1 MQALLDFANHGLL
14 PFTGRKQERAQIMA
28 FWNRASDVQTLR
40 AALVVG
46 EAGVGK
52 SRLFDELLPAI
63 EEGGGVVV
71 RAKFHPGGATSVFP
85 LLARSLW
92 LSPELRAL
100 LKKEPEG
107 SAASVSASLQRL
119 SRLRRVMVA
128 LEDVHLLAGDS
139 VREFAMLVGAIAD
152 EPIALLLSAR
162 PLELPVRG
170 VIEPYLTLELELHG
184 LSHQETEQM
193 WQRLFSRSDDPE
205 LIAQLRHRTLGN
217 PLALRSALRSA
228 VRMEQVAGREEVW
241 LQFDRSGFI
250 GTLERN
256 VRLLSE
262 GMTAHLSPDERH
274 AAEQLAVLGEVFA
287 HETAHGLIENADLL
301 IGQLIFKGVLA
312 TSHTIAKHLTQNAS
326 RKPLLAFT
334 HTLLHRHLADNAQMP
349 IERLMELCSQHT
361 PLYSIL
367 PFQLLATNSHQVKSS
382 SNLALQAFHGSLSW
396 VYLELDYTSDWRLA
410 PAVGKAMLVLLEQS
424 QIRWEP
430 TDHAQAWLI
439 YLNCLIR
446 SLRRD
451 NDAPEWEEYILKY
464 WQIAMS
470 LEATE
475 LLHWR
480 LLAINFR
487 LALENNRGY
496 PPEQQIAKEVAE
508 RLLSDHPEL
517 ARHESYLRYAY
528 LIGMVCQGS
537 GNHAGLRQLKQ
548 TIDQALANPA
558 TSDTYRN
565 GVRRNILPLFIL
577 MFETTQELEEAFAM
591 LRQVEEI
598 GAGLNLSTPM
608 MGIRLH
614 YSIGAVRTLI
624 PMCDN
629 FIRHATERQV
639 LEYAWESAM
648 IRQCAL
654 WLTGSDP
661 AVGVKELI
669 EFHHQLSATQ
679 QRLINNSIA
688 AGVAWLVGAGDV
700 AAMIAEQFTFQH
712 HYPQLAVML
721 LVGSHD
727 TGFAELLQD
736 ERFRYS
742 PIRPLVAARAEGDA
756 AAGVAIANN
765 LLAKPP
771 VRIEQILDVGAVM
784 TLITNNDGTLRQE
797 YSPLEGSA
805 ELALLAAFGWLAERK
820 MFPAVLH
827 LLQRFGHL
835 IDHRTA
841 ATWQKDAHGM
851 AAEHRN
857 QHPAEQTGPTVKEK
871 IAITLIGR
879 VEYTHPGQPRQPV
892 RGGRMK
898 TILGLL
904 AADRI
909 ARRPL
914 TKQEFY
920 RMAAAEEGKDFELA
934 RKTVNMA
941 IASLRK
947 MIGDDAFLRDDE
959 TIRLNFQ
966 RVQVDVVRVHE
977 VMKLVESL
985 LRERAYGHAR
995 EQVII
1000 AAAMFAGEVPFPGL
1014 YEEYFEALRED
1025 LETRM
1030 RALIVEVG
1038 KTLLREGDPVGSE
1051 QVLAI
1056 GFDWLPDDE
1065 ELGELLCQS
1074 LIQSG
1079 RRAEAERIRLRSQL
1093 ELG

>member
-14 PFTGRKQERAQIMA
+14 PFTGRKQEWTQIMA
-28 FWNRASDVQTLR
+28 FWNRTNDPQTLR
-40 AALVVG
+40 VALVVG

-63 EEGGGVVV
+63 EEADGVVV
-71 RAKFHPGGATSVFP
+71 RAKLHPGAATSVVP

-107 SAASVSASLQRL
+107 TLASVMAALQRL
-119 SRLRRVMVA
+119 SRLRRVMVV
-128 LEDVHLLAGDS
+128 LEDVHLIAGDS
-139 VREFAMLVGAIAD
+139 VRELAMLAAAIAD

-162 PLELPVRG
+162 PIELPVRG
-170 VIEPYLTLELELHG
+170 IIEPYVSLELELHG
-184 LSHQETEQM
+184 LSRHETEQL
-193 WQRLFSRSDDPE
+193 WQHLFHRNDEPE
-205 LIAQLRHRTLGN
+205 LIEQLRHRTFGN

-228 VRMEQVAGREEVW
+228 VRMEQVEGKGEVW
-241 LQFDRSGFI
+241 LRFDRAGFV

-262 GMTAHLSPDERH
+262 GMTAHLSPDEHH
-274 AAEQLAVLGEVFA
+274 AAQQLAILGEVFA
-287 HETAHGLIENADLL
+287 RETAHGLIDNADAL
-301 IGQLIFKGVLA
+301 IDQLMFKGVLA
-312 TSHTIAKHLTQNAS
+312 TSHTIAKHLTRHAS
-326 RKPLLAFT
+326 SKPLLVFT
-334 HTLLHRHLADNAQMP
+334 HTLLHRHLAGNAQLP
-349 IERLMELCSQHT
+349 IERLMELCSQQT

-367 PFQLLATNSHQVKSS
+367 PFQLLATNSPQVNVS

-410 PAVGKAMLVLLEQS
+410 PAVGKAMGALLERS
-424 QIRWEP
+424 QIGWEP

-439 YLNCLIR
+439 YLNCVIR

-470 LEATE
+470 LDAPE

-487 LALENNRGY
+487 LALEGNRGY
-496 PPEQQIAKEVAE
+496 PPEQQIGHTVAQQ
-508 RLLSDHPEL
+508 LLSDHPEL
-517 ARHESYLRYAY
+517 IRHENYLRYAY
-528 LIGMVCQGS
+528 LIGMIHQGS
-537 GNHAGLRQLKQ
+537 GNRAGLRQLKQ
-548 TIDQALANPA
+548 TIDSALANPA

-577 MFETTQELEEAFAM
+577 LFETDQELQESLAM
-591 LRQVEEI
+591 LRQIEEI

-608 MGIRLH
+608 MEVRLH
-614 YSIGAVRTLI
+614 YSIGAVSRLL
-624 PMCDN
+624 PMCQDCIQN
-629 FIRHATERQV
+629 ATERQV
-639 LEYAWESAM
+639 LEYAWEAAM
-648 IRQCAL
+648 IRQCTL
-654 WLTGSDP
+654 WLIGSNP
-661 AVGVKELI
+661 AAGVQELI
-669 EFHHQLSATQ
+669 DFHHQLSATQ
-679 QRLINNSIA
+679 QRLINSSIA
-688 AGVAWLVGAGDV
+688 AGVAWLIGAADV
-700 AAMIAEQFTFQH
+700 AATIVERFTFQH

-721 LVGSHD
+721 LVGSHI
-727 TGFAELLQD
+727 TFAQLLQD

-742 PIRPLVAARAEGDA
+742 PIRPLVAAHAEGNA
-756 AAGVAIANN
+756 TTGIAIAHD
-765 LLAKPP
+765 LLENPP
-771 VRIEQILDVGAVM
+771 VRIEQILDIGAII
-784 TLITNNDGTLRQE
+784 TLVTNNDGTLRQE
-797 YSPLEGSA
+797 YSELKGSA
-805 ELALLAAFGWLAERK
+805 QSALLAGLGWLAERK
-820 MFPAVLH
+820 MFPAILH

-835 IDHRTA
+835 LNQRDAT
-841 ATWQKDAHGM
+841 TWQKTAQEI
-851 AAEHRN
+851 AVEYRS
-857 QHPAEQTGPTVKEK
+857 QQPAQTTTPPTEEK

-879 VEYTHPGQPRQPV
+879 VEYALPGQPRQPV

-898 TILGLL
+898 AILGLL

-947 MIGDDAFLRDDE
+947 MIGDDAFLRDDDA
-959 TIRLNFQ
+959 IRLNFQ
-966 RVQVDVVRVHE
+966 RVRVDLVEVHE
-977 VMKLVESL
+977 AMNTVEML
-985 LRERAYGHAR
+985 LRERAYGRAR
-995 EQVII
+995 EQVIT
-1000 AAAMFAGEVPFPGL
+1000 AAEMLAGEVPFPGL

-1038 KTLLREGDPVGSE
+1038 KALLREGDTDGAE

-1056 GFDWLPDDE
+1056 GSDWLPDDE
-1065 ELGELLCQS
+1065 ELGELLCQA
-1074 LIQSG
+1074 LIQSD
-1079 RRAEAERIRLRSQL
+1079 RRAEAERIRLRSKM
-1093 ELG
+1093 ELA